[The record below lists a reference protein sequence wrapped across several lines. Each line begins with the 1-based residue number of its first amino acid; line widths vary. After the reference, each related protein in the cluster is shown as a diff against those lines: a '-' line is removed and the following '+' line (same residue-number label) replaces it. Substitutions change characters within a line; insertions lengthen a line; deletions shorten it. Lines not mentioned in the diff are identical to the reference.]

1 MLFEYIF
8 IIFVESI
15 LGFLFWLDFS
25 IGLFVSA
32 VILVIV
38 LIKRF
43 LSNENTYKES
53 KINNH

>member
-8 IIFVESI
+8 IIFLESI
-15 LGFLFWLDFS
+15 LGFLFWLDFR

-32 VILVIV
+32 VILAIV

-43 LSNENTYKES
+43 LGNKNTNKES
-53 KINNH
+53 RINDH